1 MNDRTTPRWG
11 DQTAAAIANFGRGQ
25 TPRVLIQAL
34 AEVKEAALRALQET
48 EGPWNPAVY
57 QAALGALKEIRDGLY
72 DGEFP
77 LNLDQGGAGTSLHMN
92 ICEVLASLVEEKA
105 GPPTGFH
112 ALDDGARSQ
121 STNDVVT
128 TAVIVVVQRFIR
140 RIEASVIALQ
150 EALVAREA
158 AWRGILVTGRT
169 EWQSALPM
177 DLSLVASAWA
187 GSAERDRWR
196 LGKLKE
202 RTRTVPLG
210 GTAVGTGSGARGAY
224 LFAVE
229 RQLRS
234 ITGLPLQRSQNLSDA
249 VAQRDDLAEVA
260 QVFKV
265 VAANLVKLCRDL
277 FFYTSS
283 SVGELVLPQ
292 LQWGSTAMPVK
303 NNPVLVE
310 FASGLAI
317 RCQCF
322 CDAVLRYV
330 EEGFLQL
337 NAYGPF
343 MLSALHS
350 ASDDLGSALDTLSNG
365 SLFPPP
371 GCRRYRLGENSPA
384 LRPSCQSGPTLRDGP
399 ADPSRPDPPRPGDP
413 LRRLHDDQSRF
424 QGPVNRPGGARCS
437 GYKLRSFSRM
447 GEWPA
452 TPGYQTF
459 SGVPGSVPP
468 SLASPSGVAKR
479 GRLRWLIRRGD
490 ARSPSDCINAATGR
504 RPPFAV
510 CKEKKTGFPA
520 CFFSFDR

>member
-1 MNDRTTPRWG
+1 MNETTPRWG

-25 TPRVLIQAL
+25 TPRALIQAL
-34 AEVKEAALRALQET
+34 AEVKEAALRSLQET
-48 EGPWNPAVY
+48 EAPWNPAVY
-57 QAALGALKEIRDGLY
+57 QAALEALGEIREGLY

-77 LNLDQGGAGTSLHMN
+77 LDLAQGGAGTSLHMN

-105 GPPTGFH
+105 GPKTGFH
-112 ALDDGARSQ
+112 PLDDGARSQ

-128 TAVIVVVQRFIR
+128 TAVIVVVQRLIR
-140 RIEASVIALQ
+140 RIETSVIGLQ

-202 RTRTVPLG
+202 RSRTVPIG
-210 GTAVGTGSGARGAY
+210 GTAVGSGSGARGAY

-229 RQLRS
+229 RHLRS

-260 QVFKV
+260 QVFRI

-283 SVGELVLPQ
+283 AVGELILPQ

-317 RCQCF
+317 RSQF
-322 CDAVLRYV
+322 SCDAVLRYA

-343 MLSALHS
+343 MLSSLLS
-350 ASDDLGSALDTLSNG
+350 ASDDLGKALDALSTG
-365 SLFPPP
+365 LLS
-371 GCRRYRLGENSPA
+371 RLGVDPLRCFQNLAQSSAPLNA
-384 LRPSCQSGPTLRDGP
+384 LRPELPYGFLKTLSEGAPGAPVPLDGASP
-399 ADPSRPDPPRPGDP
+399 EEP
-413 LRRLHDDQSRF
+413 LTMEKEKLVGRLSEVTGLEGGVIRRRL
-424 QGPVNRPGGARCS
+424 G
-437 GYKLRSFSRM
+437 LRSPVSAGVSEKGSTEAS
-447 GEWPA
+447 GENEG
-452 TPGYQTF
+452 TIT
-459 SGVPGSVPP
+459 
-468 SLASPSGVAKR
+468 K
-479 GRLRWLIRRGD
+479 D
-490 ARSPSDCINAATGR
+490 
-504 RPPFAV
+504 
-510 CKEKKTGFPA
+510 
-520 CFFSFDR
+520 

>member
-1 MNDRTTPRWG
+1 MNDRKTPRWG
-11 DQTAAAIANFGRGQ
+11 DQTAAAIVNFGRGQ
-25 TPRVLIQAL
+25 TPRAFIQAL
-34 AEVKEAALRALQET
+34 GEVKEAALRALQET
-48 EGPWNPAVY
+48 EEPWSPGVY
-57 QAALGALKEIRDGLY
+57 EAALEALKEIREGLY

-77 LNLDQGGAGTSLHMN
+77 LDLAQGGAGTSLHMN
-92 ICEVLASLVEEKA
+92 ICEVLSALVEEKA
-105 GPPTGFH
+105 GPTARFH
-112 ALDDGARSQ
+112 PLDDGARSQ

-128 TAVIVVVQRFIR
+128 TAVIVVVQRLIR
-140 RIEASVIALQ
+140 RVEASVIALQ

-158 AWRGILVTGRT
+158 AWRGTLVTGRT
-169 EWQSALPM
+169 EWQAALPM

-210 GTAVGTGSGARGAY
+210 GTAVGTGSGAPGAY
-224 LFAVE
+224 LFAAE
-229 RQLRS
+229 RQLRL

-277 FFYTSS
+277 FFYTAS

-317 RCQCF
+317 RCQGA
-322 CDAVLRYV
+322 CDTVLRYT

-343 MLSALHS
+343 MLSGLLG
-350 ASDDLGSALDTLSNG
+350 ASHDLGNALDTLSTG
-365 SLFPPP
+365 LLP
-371 GCRRYRLGENSPA
+371 RLGVDPLRSFRNLAQSSAPLNA
-384 LRPSCQSGPTLRDGP
+384 LRPELPYGFLKTLMEGTSGADIP
-399 ADPSRPDPPRPGDP
+399 AEEEKKENALGMEEEA
-413 LRRLHDDQSRF
+413 LVRRLSEITGL
-424 QGPVNRPGGARCS
+424 QGAVIRRRLG
-437 GYKLRSFSRM
+437 LRSTVAA
-447 GEWPA
+447 ENE
-452 TPGYQTF
+452 
-459 SGVPGSVPP
+459 GSIV
-468 SLASPSGVAKR
+468 
-479 GRLRWLIRRGD
+479 
-490 ARSPSDCINAATGR
+490 
-504 RPPFAV
+504 
-510 CKEKKTGFPA
+510 KE
-520 CFFSFDR
+520 

>member
-1 MNDRTTPRWG
+1 
-11 DQTAAAIANFGRGQ
+11 
-25 TPRVLIQAL
+25 
-34 AEVKEAALRALQET
+34 
-48 EGPWNPAVY
+48 
-57 QAALGALKEIRDGLY
+57 
-72 DGEFP
+72 
-77 LNLDQGGAGTSLHMN
+77 
-92 ICEVLASLVEEKA
+92 
-105 GPPTGFH
+105 
-112 ALDDGARSQ
+112 
-121 STNDVVT
+121 VVS
-128 TAVIVVVQRFIR
+128 TAVIVVVQRLIR
-140 RIEASVIALQ
+140 SVETSVIALQ

-210 GTAVGTGSGARGAY
+210 GTAVGTGSGASGVY
-224 LFAVE
+224 LFAAE

-310 FASGLAI
+310 FSSGLAI
-317 RCQCF
+317 RSQCF
-322 CDAVLRYV
+322 CDAVLRYT

-343 MLSALHS
+343 MLSALLS
-350 ASDDLGSALDTLSNG
+350 ASDDLGTALDTLSKG
-365 SLFPPP
+365 LLP
-371 GCRRYRLGENSPA
+371 RLGVDPLRSFRNFAQSSAPLNA
-384 LRPSCQSGPTLRDGP
+384 LRPELPYGFLKTLAEGISG
-399 ADPSRPDPPRPGDP
+399 ADVSMGEVKKEVP
-413 LRRLHDDQSRF
+413 LPMEEEILVRRLSEIT
-424 QGPVNRPGGARCS
+424 GLEGTV
-437 GYKLRSFSRM
+437 
-447 GEWPA
+447 
-452 TPGYQTF
+452 
-459 SGVPGSVPP
+459 
-468 SLASPSGVAKR
+468 
-479 GRLRWLIRRGD
+479 IRRRLGLRTP
-490 ARSPSDCINAATGR
+490 AVPLTAAGNEGSII
-504 RPPFAV
+504 
-510 CKEKKTGFPA
+510 KE
-520 CFFSFDR
+520 